1 MVKYWQTVQRFQND
15 VLEFNFL
22 NEFGIKHG
30 MFIKTAGKDMN
41 EDLIYRSLSGIKKTV
56 VTSQVHGTNICRVD
70 STFDKFYPAKIEA
83 DGLMTDRS
91 DVLLTIHT
99 ADCVPVF
106 LAAADRRCVALVHA
120 GWKGTA
126 RDIVFVA
133 VGFFCSEYGLHP
145 RELVAVIGPCI
156 EADCYQVGTDVAV
169 KFPQEYL
176 ISNGNGNQRL
186 DLRKANREQ
195 LLAAGMKPCNIYT
208 SDFCTKC
215 RPEMFHSYRR
225 EGKLNGKMIAF
236 MEAQDE

>member
-1 MVKYWQTVQRFQND
+1 VKYWQTVQRFQND

-30 MFIKTAGKDMN
+30 MFIKTAGENIN
-41 EDLIYRSLSGIKKTV
+41 EDPIYRSLSDIKKTV
-56 VTSQVHGTNICRVD
+56 VTSQVHGTYICRVD
-70 STFDKFYPAKIEA
+70 STFDQFFPAKIEA

-91 DVLLTIHT
+91 DVMLTIHT

-106 LAAADRRCVALVHA
+106 LASADRRYVALVHA

-126 RDIVFVA
+126 RDIAFVA
-133 VGFFCSEYGLHP
+133 VGSFCSEYGLHP
-145 RELVAVIGPCI
+145 RDLVAVIGPCI
-156 EADCYQVGTDVAV
+156 EADCYQVGIDVAE
-169 KFPQEYL
+169 KFRSEFLVPKGS
-176 ISNGNGNQRL
+176 SNWRL

-195 LLAAGMKPCNIYT
+195 LLTAGMKPCNIYT
-208 SDFCTKC
+208 SDLCTKC
-215 RPEMFHSYRR
+215 HSEMFHSYRR